1 MRRVVSAC
9 YDEGAAAEGRAPVA
23 TLRDLAQAEGYIAG
37 ICFKTGPPGLI
48 GIELEWTVHH
58 VDDPGRPL
66 EPAALASALH
76 PHTPSTL
83 DGRAAHLPLPN
94 GTALTVEP
102 GGQVELSSQPV
113 ESLAALHAIVSADLA
128 YLTTLLARAGL
139 RLGED
144 AVDAWRTPRQL
155 LRTPR
160 YDALAAAFQEYGP
173 HGATMMCSTASLQ
186 VCLDAGLPERLPAR
200 WAAAHAVGPV
210 LLALFANSP
219 RHAGRDT
226 GWAST
231 RMRSWLGMDP
241 ARTAAVPV
249 TGDPAA
255 HWAGYALRAPVLGQ
269 LRHGQPVPVPTGI
282 SFADWIGGAL
292 PQPPTVADLDFHLSP
307 LFPPVRPRGYFEVRY
322 LDAQPPG
329 EWIVPAAVLVALF
342 SDEPT
347 VDRVRDLCGPV
358 DGRWHDAARLG
369 LADRRLA
376 DAARE
381 VAVLALDRL
390 AGTGLPA
397 DVQEQVHEVVS
408 RRLTT
413 RGGEHSEW

>member
-1 MRRVVSAC
+1 VSGLHDGGTIEDARVSA
-9 YDEGAAAEGRAPVA
+9 A

-83 DGRAAHLPLPN
+83 DAQAAHLPLPQ
-94 GTALTVEP
+94 GTVLTVEP
-102 GGQVELSSQPV
+102 GGQVELSSPPV
-113 ESLAALHAIVSADLA
+113 GSLVALHATVAADLD
-128 YLTTLLARAGL
+128 YLTQLLARAGL
-139 RLGED
+139 CLGD
-144 AVDAWRTPRQL
+144 NAVDAWRTPRRL

-160 YDALAAAFQEYGP
+160 YDAMAGAFQDYGP
-173 HGATMMCSTASLQ
+173 HGLTMMCSTAALQ
-186 VCLDAGLPERLPAR
+186 VCLDAGLPERLPGR
-200 WAAAHAVGPV
+200 WAAVHAVGPV

-241 ARTAAVPV
+241 ARTAALPV
-249 TGDPAA
+249 TGDPATG
-255 HWAGYALRAPVLGQ
+255 WARYALRAPVLGR
-269 LRHGQPVPVPTGI
+269 LCGGQPVPVPPGI

-292 PQPPTVADLDFHLSP
+292 PEPPTRADLDFHLST
-307 LFPPVRPRGYFEVRY
+307 LFPPVRPRGYLEVRY

-329 EWIVPAAVLVALF
+329 EWLAPAAVLVALF
-342 SDEPT
+342 GDEST
-347 VDRVRDLCGPV
+347 VDGVRDLCGPV
-358 DGRWHDAARLG
+358 AGRWHDAARLG

-376 DAARE
+376 ATAGK
-381 VAVLALDRL
+381 VAGLALGRL
-390 AGTGLPA
+390 AETGLPQGIQ
-397 DVQEQVHEVVS
+397 DEVHEVVG
-408 RRLTT
+408 RRLAA
-413 RGGEHSEW
+413 GGRTDA